1 MRALYAV
8 LVTVML
14 AAPASAH
21 AAAEPPTVPLTP
33 EALRGPD
40 AIFHCG
46 NEFVTAGTSTAIWSF
61 RKADVISVSYNATS
75 SSRNFRVYTEGLG
88 NFYDLPIAML
98 STLVDCLD

>member
-1 MRALYAV
+1 MRALYAM
-8 LVTVML
+8 LTTIML
-14 AAPASAH
+14 AAPTAAQ
-21 AAAEPPTVPLTP
+21 AAAEPPIVPLTP

-61 RKADVISVSYNATS
+61 RKADVINVSYNATS
-75 SSRNFRVYTEGLG
+75 SSRNFRVYTKGLG